1 MNEIIDSFINFIN
14 SNYKFIVAIIVS
26 IFVLL
31 IFISVKDINLN
42 LPKKATKLAQS
53 VTVETFNPMN
63 EIILN
68 NDSQPIPVSN
78 VDEIIT
84 TDGTT
89 NFCNKYSKSPKD
101 LEQACNGLSHVT
113 CKNIECCALIG
124 NDKLDADANTDA
136 ELNKEME
143 VYSELDADPELDAE
157 TEYKPNSRKCI
168 AANKNGPIYKS
179 DPNGKLITMDH
190 YYYQGTKYN
199 VKQ

>member
-63 EIILN
+63 QIILN
-68 NDSQPIPVSN
+68 NDTQPIPVSN
-78 VDEIIT
+78 VDDIIT

-89 NFCNKYSKSPKD
+89 NFCNKYSHSPKD
-101 LEQACNGLSHVT
+101 LEQACNGLSHTT
-113 CKNIECCALIG
+113 CKNMACCALIG
-124 NDKLDADANTDA
+124 NDKSDADADA
-136 ELNKEME
+136 
-143 VYSELDADPELDAE
+143 
-157 TEYKPNSRKCI
+157 EYKPNSRKCI

-179 DPNGKLITMDH
+179 DTNGKLVTMDH
-190 YYYQGTKYN
+190 YYYEGTKYN
-199 VKQ
+199 IKQ